1 MSIKTLNELGEFQQI
16 KCTSSIYEQGRRKI
30 LNPGWLISQLQQEEF
45 SMDKIKSYGGP
56 LE

>member
-16 KCTSSIYEQGRRKI
+16 KCTSSICEQGRRKI
-30 LNPGWLISQLQQEEF
+30 GWLISQQEEF
-45 SMDKIKSYGGP
+45 SMEKIKSYGGP